1 MKHFLL
7 TTLTSITVLGLYAG
21 AVNVKHVKSVP
32 DNFPSMVSTVQVLD
46 SSEEPIPGL
55 KSGNFSLAVDASQVD
70 SIRVTSYGETGLGLN
85 IMLCI
90 DTSGSMRGAP
100 IQMVKEAIL
109 PFIDRVRSV
118 DKIGI
123 SIYADDYR
131 LLTDFTS
138 DKELLKRVVK
148 DIQPQGSYTALY
160 YGAYKALQHL
170 KNSETQGGKILVLMG
185 DGKNENPSE
194 SYNENDVI
202 KVASEEGIPIFSIGY
217 TKVETIYLQALERM
231 ADSTGGSYYYA
242 PNAADL
248 KAHFERLNR
257 QISNIYILS
266 YLVTGVAGDGKEH
279 NLMIKASNEMGSQ
292 EARARFTAPAG
303 RKAASASKK
312 GGKGKL
318 GLGLILIIVG
328 GLIVIG
334 AGGYFLLRSAKRK
347 RLAEEQRLQDL
358 EDQRRREVEAERQR
372 RVELEKEL
380 QRKNMPQPDQGPPT
394 QPKVPPM
401 SADRERTM
409 ILGPGGQTSKPGG
422 QATQLRME
430 IVLGNMAG
438 KIFTIDSSGATIGR
452 VGDNR
457 IVLSD
462 NTVSAHH
469 ARISYEGGSFQIT
482 DLGSSNGTYIN
493 GNKISSFRITD
504 GCSFKI
510 GAMEG
515 TFSLL

>member
-1 MKHFLL
+1 
-7 TTLTSITVLGLYAG
+7 
-21 AVNVKHVKSVP
+21 
-32 DNFPSMVSTVQVLD
+32 
-46 SSEEPIPGL
+46 
-55 KSGNFSLAVDASQVD
+55 
-70 SIRVTSYGETGLGLN
+70 
-85 IMLCI
+85 
-90 DTSGSMRGAP
+90 
-100 IQMVKEAIL
+100 
-109 PFIDRVRSV
+109 
-118 DKIGI
+118 
-123 SIYADDYR
+123 
-131 LLTDFTS
+131 
-138 DKELLKRVVK
+138 
-148 DIQPQGSYTALY
+148 
-160 YGAYKALQHL
+160 
-170 KNSETQGGKILVLMG
+170 
-185 DGKNENPSE
+185 
-194 SYNENDVI
+194 
-202 KVASEEGIPIFSIGY
+202 
-217 TKVETIYLQALERM
+217 
-231 ADSTGGSYYYA
+231 
-242 PNAADL
+242 
-248 KAHFERLNR
+248 
-257 QISNIYILS
+257 
-266 YLVTGVAGDGKEH
+266 
-279 NLMIKASNEMGSQ
+279 MGSQ

-457 IVLSD
+457 IILND